1 MAEKEISR
9 REFLRFLGVSTAAV
23 VPLPELSVDESDGYS
38 EEVIHGI
45 KVYGGEN
52 PIKSKEKLQGLL
64 ASLERMSFLELHL
77 TSGQRRQEPII
88 DRSLLPENTRFW
100 EFVIPKSTYDKF
112 EENEEGVNFL
122 EWATLHVER
131 TNEMLASAKPE
142 IPIRV
147 SLKRILVLDD
157 SLYPS
162 EHPFWKV
169 EHDNDNFSRW
179 AKDVDS
185 RWAFNPNYYDY
196 LYKDIDY
203 YKELLESYG
212 SEREIPIH
220 GWNSVTETSEGKIA
234 ILDWGLVHE
243 LIHHFDVGDLYW
255 PPERLPEN
263 KFGHLPARFR
273 YFSFFSND
281 IMGGDGGTRSGKIS
295 PLTAYVINMRAEEG
309 HRGRQPDGKRAE
321 NPYLMFPKEAR
332 ISFEGRN
339 SELFER
345 LGEEAIKIDNVS
357 AVISEKDMYEA
368 NPESI
373 NGNSIRVNEEMS
385 VVGWYNWYLIIE
397 GRYEGKEF
405 SLPFPK
411 DIFNLSSWQG
421 EENPRYKI
429 NLTGND
435 NELAYRLSI
444 KTIYKDELNE
454 EDKTLF
460 AWAKI
465 PSTDAYLVW
474 EWIV

>member
-9 REFLRFLGVSTAAV
+9 RGFLKFSWGVSTAV
-23 VPLPELSVDESDGYS
+23 VASLTEFSVNSPEGFS
-38 EEVIHGI
+38 EEVISGV
-45 KVYGGEN
+45 KVYGGLD
-52 PIKSKEKLQGLL
+52 PVKTR
-64 ASLERMSFLELHL
+64 ADLERIISPLEM
-77 TSGQRRQEPII
+77 RRGFE
-88 DRSLLPENTRFW
+88 RERLPKNKRFW
-100 EFVIPKSTYDKF
+100 EFVVPKSVYDKF
-112 EENEEGVNFL
+112 TENEEGVDFVTWANFHA
-122 EWATLHVER
+122 EK
-131 TNEMLASAKPE
+131 TNEMLVSAKPE

-162 EHPFWKV
+162 EYPFWKK
-169 EHDNDNFSRW
+169 EDDNDNFSRW

-185 RWAFNPNYYDY
+185 RWAFDPDYYNY
-196 LYKDIDY
+196 LYKDIDH
-203 YKELLESYG
+203 YKELLESHG

-234 ILDWGLVHE
+234 VLDWGLVHE
-243 LIHHFDVGDLYW
+243 LIHHFDAGDLYW

-263 KFGHLPARFR
+263 KFSHLPARFR

-281 IMGGDGGTRSGKIS
+281 IMGGAGGTRSGKIS

-309 HRGRQPDGKRAE
+309 HRGRQPAGKRAE
-321 NPYLMFPKEAR
+321 NPYLMFPKESM
-332 ISFEGRN
+332 IIF
-339 SELFER
+339 F
-345 LGEEAIKIDNVS
+345 GEEAIKIDNVS
-357 AVISEKDMYEA
+357 AVISEKDIYEA
-368 NPESI
+368 SPESI

-397 GRYEGKEF
+397 RRYAGKKF
-405 SLPFPK
+405 SVPFPK

-444 KTIYKDELNE
+444 KTIYKDEFNE
-454 EDKTLF
+454 EDENLF

-474 EWIV
+474 EWMV